1 MTTAGTMSRR
11 RFLGTVAAAAALS
24 RLAAPAIA
32 RAQTR
37 EIFVGGPSTP
47 GLREKIFPVI
57 EQKHN
62 CKILYEGTRSFT
74 NLEKM
79 RANKDKSTMSVVLM
93 DDPVMIIAQEEDLIE
108 RLTPDKVPNVT
119 KIKPAAAPQNGMWAN
134 YMQPRSSVAY
144 NTQKV
149 PGGIASYAD
158 MWDPKYKGRV
168 ILPSLQSTE
177 GLWALLAAA
186 HLETGKPMKE
196 ALYNID
202 AGFKRLKTLKPN
214 LLMIYNSAPQAMNL
228 LEQGEAWLVS
238 GIDSRP
244 TLYRKGQGA
253 PVDLSKPKEGSF
265 AMPAGI
271 ARVKRGPHPDLA
283 FAMVNDF
290 LGVELQSLFAGTF
303 YSNPTHPQATLPPGF
318 DTGGELLVPDWAYVT
333 KNRQA
338 WIDRWER
345 EISTGS

>member
-1 MTTAGTMSRR
+1 MNRR
-11 RFLGTVAAAAALS
+11 RFLGTAAGATAVAGY
-24 RLAAPAIA
+24 PAVL

-37 EIFVGGPSTP
+37 ELFVGGPSIA
-47 GLREKIFPVI
+47 GFREKIFPVI

-79 RANKDKSTMSVVLM
+79 RANKDKPTMSVVLM
-93 DDPVMIIAQEEDLIE
+93 DDPVMIIAQDEDLIE
-108 RLTPDKVPNVT
+108 RLPADKVPNI
-119 KIKPAAAPQNGMWAN
+119 KQIKPVAAPRDGMWAN

-144 NTQKV
+144 NTTKV
-149 PGGIASYAD
+149 PGGLKSYAE

-177 GLWALLAAA
+177 VLWALMAAA
-186 HLETGKPMKE
+186 HLETGKPMKDT
-196 ALYNID
+196 LNYID
-202 AGFKRLKTLKPN
+202 AGFKKLKTLKPN
-214 LLMIYNSAPQAMNL
+214 LLMIYNSAPQALNL

-244 TLYRKGQGA
+244 VLYRKGQGA

-271 ARVKRGPHPDLA
+271 AKVKGGPHPDLSY
-283 FAMVNDF
+283 AMINDF
-290 LGVELQSLFAGTF
+290 LGVELQSQFAGTF
-303 YSNPTHPQATLPPGF
+303 YSNPTHPKATLPPGF
-318 DTGGELLVPDWAYVT
+318 ETGGDLLVPDWAFVT

-345 EISTGS
+345 EISAG